1 MENSPFAKPSK
12 KGIIL
17 PIIFYIL
24 AVALLITAIV
34 SLVACH
40 QNIAMQLEQ
49 GVPVKGNELAI
60 VNLYLTSCA
69 QYFALAAVVTFCGIR
84 LRRLL
89 MTKADMAGT
98 NLLCASNDPFDT
110 EDTSD
115 SQPIDSEEDDDCDLE
130 ALGFRERV
138 TSEEDARVD
147 NV

>member
-12 KGIIL
+12 KSIIF
-17 PIIFYIL
+17 PVIFYIL

-69 QYFALAAVVTFCGIR
+69 QYFALAAVVAFCGIR

-89 MTKADMAGT
+89 ATKVDVLGN
-98 NLLCASNDPFDT
+98 NLLCESNVPVNPIGFP
-110 EDTSD
+110 D
-115 SQPIDSEEDDDCDLE
+115 SELSEEEEDDNDSDFAE
-130 ALGFRERV
+130 WGFREK
-138 TSEEDARVD
+138 DK
-147 NV
+147 